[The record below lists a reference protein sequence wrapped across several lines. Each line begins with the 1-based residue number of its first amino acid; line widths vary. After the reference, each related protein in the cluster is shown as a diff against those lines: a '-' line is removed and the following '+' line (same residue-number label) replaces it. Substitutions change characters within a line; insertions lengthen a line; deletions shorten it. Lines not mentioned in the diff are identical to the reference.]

1 MYQYRIERVTRLKGT
16 DQVTA
21 ILDLGFSIRFKVT
34 FKLGRIEA
42 PELDFNSVSF
52 GDVDPETQIRNF
64 IFQWLKTSPRP
75 LYVHMDKN
83 SEGVYVAEVL
93 DKNGRNLADDLSMAN
108 APDAEVTQV
117 VDYGLNATQ
126 GPGLT

>member
-21 ILDLGFSIRFKVT
+21 ILDLGFSIKLKVT

-64 IFQWLKTSPRP
+64 IFQWFKTSPRP

-83 SEGVYVAEVL
+83 GEGIYVAEVL
-93 DKNGRNLADDLSMAN
+93 DKDGRNLADNLAN
-108 APDAEVTQV
+108 ANTSDVEVTQV
-117 VDYGLNATQ
+117 VDYGLNPTQ